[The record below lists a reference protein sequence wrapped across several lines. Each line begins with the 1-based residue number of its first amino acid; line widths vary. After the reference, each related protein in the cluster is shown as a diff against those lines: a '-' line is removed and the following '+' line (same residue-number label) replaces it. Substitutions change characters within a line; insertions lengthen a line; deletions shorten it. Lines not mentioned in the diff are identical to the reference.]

1 MHSLAMLICM
11 PFSFVR
17 RLLPAAASIPSPRR
31 SAGSRILYAAL
42 GVTFALSLLQPAPAR
57 SETRLSV
64 LITSNLQGNSSPRI
78 EDQETEDALLVLGQ
92 DIVYERE
99 RGVDLF
105 LDMGN
110 ALYPGILSKYSSG
123 SVMMDFFDYFACDA
137 MLVSSKDL
145 QIGAKNLEFLQKD
158 RNVRL
163 LSSNIVKDG
172 HPIFTPWFAVERQG
186 TRIAFLG
193 LSSKQ
198 SRFDMAE
205 KDLYGYS
212 LTEEKEALEPLLNA
226 IGKAGIQ
233 HVILLS
239 GQSLKET
246 AAILESYP
254 VIGMALCGGDNTG
267 MFLSGKASRLD
278 LADGRSIIMV
288 DDSVD
293 YYRLELSI
301 DAAIKVQALEPRKAR
316 PLGARNYAYQ
326 EFKNRLTLW
335 KEKFR
340 EDEERPVADLN
351 ELEYRADDLHLAQ
364 LMRDRFNSEVG
375 MVEEGTLN
383 PLTFKQNIKH
393 ADFLAMV
400 NRDYNIFVFQLTGDE
415 LLAVRKQN
423 EDLVIAGIEA
433 KGDPL
438 IQGTP
443 VAGSRRYRVAATQ
456 PAMQKVQRLLQKPV
470 DYSNTWMPVSDLL
483 MADLKGERIVL
494 RQDFDYLDRRFR
506 TTVDAYLSNFV
517 ENSGVRRGE
526 NIETPP
532 GQPADGYTKW
542 GLENKID
549 IAFYNKYHRFV
560 FTPYMLYSRQD
571 DDYLSNILRGTLLYD
586 YNLSETVKPY
596 NKLRCDTVVEE
607 VDGLRPVLL
616 RETLGVSLVGK
627 NIGAKLGIGFEKE
640 VQDPSRPAL
649 YGLELIV
656 NAKYPFLSHFAYTFD
671 LDTFSG
677 TRQEDGDS
685 QWQVRS
691 EIDNAITAEFNAHLS
706 MSFKHK
712 YFYYYEDVISENYQ
726 NSQFIT
732 SLNLT
737 NDWKFW

>member
-1 MHSLAMLICM
+1 MFSLSMLICRL
-11 PFSFVR
+11 FSCAR
-17 RLLPAAASIPSPRR
+17 IPGTLAILSLIGLLLLPAAAWP
-31 SAGSRILYAAL
+31 
-42 GVTFALSLLQPAPAR
+42 
-57 SETRLSV
+57 ETHLSV
-64 LITSNLQGNSSPRI
+64 LITSNLQGKSSPRI
-78 EDQETEDALLVLGQ
+78 ENQEAEDALLVLGQ
-92 DIVYERE
+92 DIVSERE
-99 RGVDLF
+99 QGIDLF

-123 SVMMDFFDYFACDA
+123 SIMMDFFDYFACDA

-145 QIGAKNLEFLQKD
+145 QIGTKNLEFLQKD
-158 RNVRL
+158 RKVRL
-163 LSSNIVKDG
+163 LSSNIVKDD
-172 HPIFTPWFAVERQG
+172 HPIFTPWLTVDRQG
-186 TRIAFLG
+186 ARIAVLG

-198 SRFDMAE
+198 IRFDMAE
-205 KDLYGYS
+205 KDLYGYN
-212 LTEEKEALEPLLNA
+212 LTEEKEALEPMLGA
-226 IGKAGIQ
+226 IKKAGIQ
-233 HVILLS
+233 HIILLS
-239 GQSLKET
+239 GQGLDET
-246 AAILESYP
+246 AAILDTYP
-254 VIGMALCGGDNTG
+254 VIGLALCGGDYTG
-267 MFLSGKASRLD
+267 RFLSGKASRLD
-278 LADGRSIIMV
+278 LADGRSIVMV
-288 DDSVD
+288 DDGVD

-301 DAAIKVQALEPRKAR
+301 GAAIKVQALEPRKAR
-316 PLGARNYAYQ
+316 PMGARNYAYQ

-340 EDEERPVADLN
+340 EDEDRLVADLGDVA
-351 ELEYRADDLHLAQ
+351 YRADDQHLAQ
-364 LMRDRFNSEVG
+364 LLRDRFDSEVG
-375 MVEEGTLN
+375 MVEAGTLN
-383 PLTFKQNIKH
+383 PLTFKHSIKH

-415 LLAVRKQN
+415 LLAVQKQN
-423 EDLVIAGIEA
+423 EGLVITGIDA
-433 KGDPL
+433 DGGPL
-438 IQGTP
+438 IQGAP

-456 PAMQKVQRLLQKPV
+456 PAMQKVQRLLRKSV

-483 MADLKGERIVL
+483 MKDLKAERIVL

-506 TTVDAYLSNFV
+506 TTVDAFLSNFV

-526 NIETPP
+526 SIETPP

-571 DDYLSNILRGTLLYD
+571 DEYLNNILRGTLLYD
-586 YNLSETVKPY
+586 YNLSETIKPY
-596 NKLRCDTVVEE
+596 NKFRCDTVVEE
-607 VDGLRPVLL
+607 VDGLRPVLI
-616 RETLGVSLVGK
+616 RETLGVSLVGQR
-627 NIGAKLGIGFEKE
+627 IGGKLGIGLEKE

-656 NAKYPFLSHFAYTFD
+656 NANFPFLDHFVYTFD

-677 TRQEDGDS
+677 IRQEDGGS

-706 MSFKHK
+706 MSFKYK
-712 YFYYYEDVISENYQ
+712 YFYYYEDALSENYQ

-732 SLNLT
+732 SLNLK